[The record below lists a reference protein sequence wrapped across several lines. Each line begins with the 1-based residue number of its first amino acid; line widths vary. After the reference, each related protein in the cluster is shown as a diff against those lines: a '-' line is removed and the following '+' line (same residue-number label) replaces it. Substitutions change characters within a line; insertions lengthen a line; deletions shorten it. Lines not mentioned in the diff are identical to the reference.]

1 MLGFNIFK
9 GLDGLSYMASD
20 HPVSVDKSRS
30 CEDDILDLIYSVD
43 PITNL
48 PSGSIEQYLS
58 DKTNNQVRDFIEKV
72 IFKEIP
78 RDEYP
83 DGLREEILKL
93 DSDFIAKTSRNRFEP
108 LDEYEKRVESYF
120 NEIENSKEFEKK
132 VAKLRETLTGKKDVS

>member
-1 MLGFNIFK
+1 MFGYNIFK
-9 GLDGLSYMASD
+9 GLDGIEFMPTE
-20 HPVSVDKSRS
+20 HPVLVDKSRTAD
-30 CEDDILDLIYSVD
+30 DDILDLIYSLD
-43 PITNL
+43 PLTNL

-58 DKTNNQVRDFIEKV
+58 GKTNSQVRDYIEKV

-83 DGLREEILKL
+83 DGVRDEILKL

-132 VAKLRETLTGKKDVS
+132 VAKLRETLIGKKDVS

>member
-1 MLGFNIFK
+1 M
-9 GLDGLSYMASD
+9 SVE
-20 HPVSVDKSRS
+20 HPVLVDKSRS
-30 CEDDILDLIYSVD
+30 ADDDILDLIYSVD
-43 PITNL
+43 PVTNL

-58 DKTNNQVRDFIEKV
+58 DKTNSQVRDYIEKV

-83 DGLREEILKL
+83 DGLRDEILKL

-132 VAKLRETLTGKKDVS
+132 VAKLRDTLIGNKDVS